1 MSFNRTQV
9 QDEYITRVI
18 DSLSLQEK
26 NELLFDL
33 LDSDFDSLND
43 AQLVREMKDYG
54 SLVK

>member
-26 NELLFDL
+26 NELLFNL